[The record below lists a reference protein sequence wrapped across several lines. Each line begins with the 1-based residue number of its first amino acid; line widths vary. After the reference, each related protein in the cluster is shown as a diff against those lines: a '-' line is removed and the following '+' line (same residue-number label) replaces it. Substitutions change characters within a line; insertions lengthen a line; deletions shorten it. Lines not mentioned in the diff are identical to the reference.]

1 MDELR
6 EHFEDLLESDQSD
19 PQVQFE
25 IGRCYLEGSG
35 VEKDA
40 RLAEKWLERA
50 AEQGHEEARALLN
63 AGRAEEKA
71 EQEVTEDSLPRWC
84 VRAEDGD
91 PEAQYKVAIYLR
103 KRGDDSARGDIQRYL
118 ESAAEQ
124 GHPEACLDL
133 GRDLVDYND
142 DEDEMKRG
150 VEYLRNAA
158 DCNLPE
164 AYELLGDCYAQG
176 TGVRRDLE
184 KAEQYYC
191 KWAEQ
196 GGAKTAMNMAIRYAA
211 GEVVPQSQV
220 KAMVWVQKAQ
230 DAGMTDAQAQFDRK
244 LQAIREER
252 EHYRRAVEE
261 RERRA
266 RQAEEARAQAA
277 RQAQYEA
284 QQAAQRQREEEARR
298 QAEAA
303 RQQRLEA
310 EARARQRDRLE
321 APALAVLIWLVV
333 GFPIG
338 WLLTQTSWFL
348 TRQVL
353 ARVCI
358 PFLLWRMRWLQPAL
372 VWVVWYGLYLVGKW
386 RVKVL
391 TTQRLEAP
399 EVKLMA
405 WFQKHGPDIYK
416 YLGWG
421 LPALEFLSYMWNNFY
436 LDESVFGIL
445 GSIVQSAWSILIGGI
460 NAFVVW
466 CLLNGVPQRI
476 RKKLGL

>member
-19 PQVQFE
+19 PQIQFE
-25 IGRCYLEGSG
+25 IGKCYLEGSG
-35 VEKDA
+35 VERDL
-40 RLAEKWLERA
+40 RLAEKWLGRA

-63 AGRAEEKA
+63 AGQAEKKA
-71 EQEVTEDSLPRWC
+71 EQEVTEESLPRWC

-91 PEAQYKVAIYLR
+91 PEAQYKVAVYLR
-103 KRGDDSARGDIQRYL
+103 NRGVSAIDRDVRRYL
-118 ESAAEQ
+118 TSAAEQ
-124 GHPEACLDL
+124 GHPEACLIL
-133 GRDLVDYND
+133 GRELVEFGRSGEDL
-142 DEDEMKRG
+142 ERG

-158 DCNLPE
+158 DCNLPD
-164 AYELLGDCYAQG
+164 AYELLGGCYAKG
-176 TGVRRDLE
+176 TGVQEDPE

-196 GGAKTAMNMAIRYAA
+196 GGAKAALRLALRYAA
-211 GEVVPQSQV
+211 GEQVPQSRV

-230 DAGMTDAQAQFDRK
+230 DAGMADAQAQYDRK
-244 LQAIREER
+244 LQALREEQEKR
-252 EHYRRAVEE
+252 RRAAEE
-261 RERRA
+261 RERQA

-298 QAEAA
+298 KAEAE
-303 RQQRLEA
+303 RQQRMEA

-321 APALAVLIWLVV
+321 APVLAVLIWLVV

-353 ARVCI
+353 ARVFI
-358 PFLLWRMRWLQPAL
+358 PFLLWRLRWLHPAL
-372 VWVVWYGLYLVGKW
+372 VWIVWYGLYRVGRW

-405 WFQKHGPDIYK
+405 WFQQHGPDIYK

-421 LPALEFLSYMWNNFY
+421 TPAMAFLAFMITNRHVITEPLIS
-436 LDESVFGIL
+436 IL
-445 GSIVQSAWSILIGGI
+445 GIAQLIYCLAFASAFTLI
-460 NAFVVW
+460 VW
-466 CLLNGVPQRI
+466 CLLNGVPQGI

>member
-25 IGRCYLEGSG
+25 IGKCYLEGSG
-35 VEKDA
+35 VDKDA
-40 RLAEKWLERA
+40 RLAEKWLTRA

-63 AGRAEEKA
+63 AGRAEEKT

-103 KRGDDSARGDIQRYL
+103 NRGVSAADRDVRRYL
-118 ESAAEQ
+118 TSAAEQ
-124 GHPEACLDL
+124 GHPDACLIL
-133 GRDLVDYND
+133 GRELVEFGRRAGDL
-142 DEDEMKRG
+142 EQG

-164 AYELLGDCYAQG
+164 AYELLGDCYAKG
-176 TGVRRDLE
+176 TGVQKDTE

-196 GGAKTAMNMAIRYAA
+196 GGAKAALRLALRYAT
-211 GEVVPQSQV
+211 GDLLPQSRV
-220 KAMVWVQKAQ
+220 KAMVWVQRAQ
-230 DAGMTDAQAQFDRK
+230 DGGMTDAQAQYDRK
-244 LQAIREER
+244 LQALREEQEQR
-252 EHYRRAVEE
+252 RRAAEE
-261 RERRA
+261 RERQA

-303 RQQRLEA
+303 RQQRMEA
-310 EARARQRDRLE
+310 EAKARQRDRLE
-321 APALAVLIWLVV
+321 APALVILFWIVV

-338 WLLTQTSWFL
+338 WLLTKTSWFL

-358 PFLLWRMRWLQPAL
+358 PFLLWRMRWLQPWLA
-372 VWVVWYGLYLVGKW
+372 WAIWYGLYLVGMW
-386 RVKVL
+386 RVNVL
-391 TTQRLEAP
+391 TTRRMEVP

-405 WFQKHGPDIYK
+405 WFQQHGPDIYK

-421 LPALEFLSYMWNNFY
+421 VPA
-436 LDESVFGIL
+436 I
-445 GSIVQSAWSILIGGI
+445 
-460 NAFVVW
+460 
-466 CLLNGVPQRI
+466 
-476 RKKLGL
+476 